1 MQRRLYHLIRGVR
14 NRHVFGFDVLA
25 FCFIPA
31 AALVLRLDGV
41 AEASQFLVP
50 IALYTLL
57 SFVWKLAIF
66 YPMGLYNRYW
76 LYASVDELAT
86 VVVGNILSMAVGI
99 VLFFGIL
106 RPFEILPDNFPR
118 SIPIL
123 DGLLTTLTV
132 GGFRFA
138 LRVGS
143 DFSES
148 NGVSRSVTKR
158 VLIAGAGVAGSMI
171 LKELKMNPQ
180 LSMVPVGLLDDD
192 PAKQDVHIHGVPVL
206 GRLRDLPEAAAKY
219 QVDEVIIAMPRASG
233 KTIRKVVQMC
243 KEAGVPSKTI
253 PGMFEIIG
261 GSATVTQIRDVEI
274 EDLLRRGVVQTDTE
288 GVANL
293 LRDARVMVTGA
304 GGSIGAE
311 LCRQISTFEPGELI
325 LLGHGENSIFNI
337 AYELRS
343 AISSRQKPGRESLRV
358 HTVIADVRDR
368 ERMRQVFQHYRPIIV
383 FHAAAHKHVGL
394 MEVNIPDAVTNNVL
408 GTQVLVDL
416 AEQFGVERFVMIS
429 SDKAVN
435 PTCIMGVTK
444 RVAELVVHEAA
455 VRTGRP
461 FVSVRFG
468 NVLGSRGSVV
478 PIFKQQIAAGGPVL
492 VTHPDVKRYFM
503 TIPEAVQL
511 VLQAATMGEGG
522 EIFVLDM
529 GEPIKI
535 VDLARDLIRLSGLE
549 EGRDIDIQFTGLQ
562 HGEKIS
568 EELFFAS
575 EKVECS
581 SHDKILVCRNGYDGT
596 ALQQHPLR
604 STGVEPPSGRS
615 FRSEV
620 ERLIEAAHS
629 GASKNVR
636 VLLKQLVPEYKENIA
651 IPDIDILPLKR
662 EVKPSMSLIDEGR
675 RS

>member
-86 VVVGNILSMAVGI
+86 VVVANILSMAVGI

-148 NGVSRSVTKR
+148 NGVSRSITKR

-219 QVDEVIIAMPRASG
+219 QVDEVIIAMPRAPG

-288 GVANL
+288 GVASL
-293 LRDARVMVTGA
+293 LRGAGVMVTGA
-304 GGSIGAE
+304 GGSIGSE
-311 LCRQISTFEPGELI
+311 LCRQISAFEPGELI
-325 LLGHGENSIFNI
+325 LLGHGENSIFHI

-343 AISSRQKPGRESLRV
+343 AIASRQMPGRESLRV

-368 ERMRQVFQHYRPIIV
+368 ERMRQVFQHYRPTIV

-394 MEVNIPDAVTNNVL
+394 MEGNIPDAVTNNVL

-435 PTCIMGVTK
+435 PTNVMGATK
-444 RVAELVVHEAA
+444 RFAEIVLQALQTQTR
-455 VRTGRP
+455 RTR
-461 FVSVRFG
+461 FCMVRFG
-468 NVLGSRGSVV
+468 NVLGSSGSVV
-478 PIFKQQIAAGGPVL
+478 PLFQEQIRAGGPVT
-492 VTHPDVKRYFM
+492 VTHPEVRRYFM
-503 TIPEAVQL
+503 TIPEAAQL
-511 VLQAATMGEGG
+511 VLQAGSMGEGG
-522 EIFVLDM
+522 DVFVLDM
-529 GEPIKI
+529 GQPVKI
-535 VDLARDLIRLSGLE
+535 DELARRMIALMGLTVRDESNPDGDIEIHYSGL
-549 EGRDIDIQFTGLQ
+549 RPA
-562 HGEKIS
+562 EKLY
-568 EELFFAS
+568 EELLIGNNVTGTDHPMIMRAIEHAPTWEETRDLLEALAIAVNRFDCQRVIEVLEQAVREYAKAPQIF
-575 EKVECS
+575 
-581 SHDKILVCRNGYDGT
+581 DLVWSRR
-596 ALQQHPLR
+596 APA
-604 STGVEPPSGRS
+604 V
-615 FRSEV
+615 SEV
-620 ERLIEAAHS
+620 AKI
-629 GASKNVR
+629 
-636 VLLKQLVPEYKENIA
+636 
-651 IPDIDILPLKR
+651 
-662 EVKPSMSLIDEGR
+662 
-675 RS
+675 